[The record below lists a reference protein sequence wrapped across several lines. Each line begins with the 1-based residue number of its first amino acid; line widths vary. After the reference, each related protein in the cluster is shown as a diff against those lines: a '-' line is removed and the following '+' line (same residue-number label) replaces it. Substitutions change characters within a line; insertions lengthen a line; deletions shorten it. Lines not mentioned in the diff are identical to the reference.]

1 MKSLLNSL
9 LDLIYKKKCYV
20 CKSSKYSLKICPECY
35 AKLEFYPL
43 SANRIIEGVNIY
55 VAGYYSKELQKI
67 IRGLKYHKQRELAYY
82 LAKFM
87 YEYFLEVNNSNN
99 TEFCLVPVPLHKNRI
114 KKRKYN
120 HMELVCE
127 EFSKLSGFETN
138 FGLIKRIKDTKPQ
151 YKLSRK
157 ERLINLDGAFEI
169 NSSQIP
175 DKPVLILDDICT
187 TGSTFEE
194 MIKALRS
201 AGVSNIVCFA
211 ASTPV

>member
-1 MKSLLNSL
+1 M
-9 LDLIYKKKCYV
+9 
-20 CKSSKYSLKICPECY
+20 
-35 AKLEFYPL
+35 EFYPL
-43 SANRIIEGVNIY
+43 GANRIIEGVNIY
-55 VAGYYSKELQKI
+55 IAGYYSKELQKI

-120 HMELVCE
+120 HMDLVCE

-169 NSSQIP
+169 DSSQIP

>member
-20 CKSSKYSLKICPECY
+20 CKSSKYSLKICPDCY
-35 AKLEFYPL
+35 EKLEFYPL
-43 SANRIIEGVNIY
+43 GANRIIEGVNIY

-169 NSSQIP
+169 DSSQIP

>member
-20 CKSSKYSLKICPECY
+20 CKSSKYSLKICPDCY
-35 AKLEFYPL
+35 GKLEFYSL
-43 SANRIIEGVNIY
+43 GVNRIIEGVNIY

-157 ERLINLDGAFEI
+157 ERLINLDGAFEVD
-169 NSSQIP
+169 SSLIP

>member
-20 CKSSKYSLKICPECY
+20 CKSSKYSLKICPDCY
-35 AKLEFYPL
+35 EKLEFYPL
-43 SANRIIEGVNIY
+43 GANRIIEGVNIY

-169 NSSQIP
+169 DSSQIP

-211 ASTPV
+211 ASTPG